1 MLQTTAMKKIIA
13 YYRVSTRKQGAEG
26 LGIDAQRADVARY
39 AAGNGEIIAHY
50 TEVESG
56 KKDSRPELT
65 KALQH
70 AKQTGATLVIAKL
83 DRISRNA
90 SFILR
95 LRDSGVDFVACDL
108 PGASTLTIG
117 FMAIIAQHEREA
129 ISSRTKAAAEVRK
142 QRTME
147 RIAAGLVLPAGHPSV
162 LEAYRKQCQDQARKQ
177 GLITKVLPAARQASI
192 QAKVSA
198 AAECAEWVRAA
209 AFAKAL
215 RGRSMTYRAIADELN
230 TNNYTTREGKAFH
243 ATTVQ
248 RLMNRA

>member
-1 MLQTTAMKKIIA
+1 MKKIIA

-192 QAKVSA
+192 QAK
-198 AAECAEWVRAA
+198 
-209 AFAKAL
+209 
-215 RGRSMTYRAIADELN
+215 
-230 TNNYTTREGKAFH
+230 EG
-243 ATTVQ
+243 
-248 RLMNRA
+248 